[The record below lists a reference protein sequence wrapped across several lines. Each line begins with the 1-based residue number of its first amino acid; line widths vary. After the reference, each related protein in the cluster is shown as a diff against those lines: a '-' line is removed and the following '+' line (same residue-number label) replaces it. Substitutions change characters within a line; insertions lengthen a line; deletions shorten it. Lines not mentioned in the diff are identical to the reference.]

1 MLSKRRRNSPTQIE
15 ARQPRRHAAQ
25 TRGMAKVDDHKC
37 QPMVHRRRGVL
48 TIELL
53 LILPI
58 LLFILLAVFEFSV
71 LLFARSSVVTACN
84 VAARQASLGS
94 MNQEQVEEIV
104 RQVLSPSLQNQLV
117 VYYIPG
123 SRSGEVTTVG
133 IQVPMTNATPDLLWP
148 IGFSL
153 QGRYLTQQ
161 SYVVRE

>member
-1 MLSKRRRNSPTQIE
+1 MLNKLRHNSPTQTE
-15 ARQPRRHAAQ
+15 ARQPRQAAAR
-25 TRGMAKVDDHKC
+25 TRGTAKVDGGKG
-37 QPMVHRRRGVL
+37 QPTVRRRRGVL

-58 LLFILLAVFEFSV
+58 LLFVLLAVFEFSV
-71 LLFARSSVVTACN
+71 LLFARASVVTACN

-94 MNQEQVEEIV
+94 MNQEQVEGVV